1 MLTIKTEFCE
11 TSKNQT
17 RDKMMQTKV
26 GIQNTTGIRMELNS
40 KYKLKNKHIRKRE
53 RENTRTQL
61 SVILTAS
68 KD

>member
-1 MLTIKTEFCE
+1 MKQVKTKQEIK
-11 TSKNQT
+11 
-17 RDKMMQTKV
+17 MIQTKV